1 MMSGWLPR
9 AKCPSSLLLLLA
21 PKESRPPVSSQGCVP
36 VDSRQ
41 VDMGSDHQHLGAD
54 SCKMD
59 PRVYSAAGS
68 APCAEH
74 RERRNRVVS
83 SHLVGWL
90 YGIDCYVCSSL
101 CIAAGANQFRSPAAI
116 PVVAAPWFLR
126 WRHDR
131 PNTSVLRI
139 CIGVEASTDAR
150 CCCKSA
156 RTQNAFSRKED
167 QENLHCTVKLSFT
180 SAAAESCN
188 GGDVVDTDTVRLARS
203 VQPAIARATRNGTA
217 RGEPR
222 SLQHQR
228 P

>member
-139 CIGVEASTDAR
+139 CIGVEAST
-150 CCCKSA
+150 
-156 RTQNAFSRKED
+156 NATASIVGM
-167 QENLHCTVKLSFT
+167 L
-180 SAAAESCN
+180 AAAAKALERKMLSAERKIRKTCIALSSSLLPVPLPN
-188 GGDVVDTDTVRLARS
+188 LA
-203 VQPAIARATRNGTA
+203 TA
-217 RGEPR
+217 VT
-222 SLQHQR
+222 SLTPIQ
-228 P
+228 